1 MIFNQIYRKFFSETA
16 ELLPPSSKMKEYRHQ
31 YCPTSQLILLARTGQ
46 PRINSIAVGAL
57 IEKIERSQAQL
68 HTIPEAITGGC
79 IGKSKILVLMICYL
93 IAIML
98 SMQLDES

>member
-1 MIFNQIYRKFFSETA
+1 MP
-16 ELLPPSSKMKEYRHQ
+16 LLKMKEYRHQ

-46 PRINSIAVGAL
+46 PRINSITIGAL

-68 HTIPEAITGGC
+68 HAIPEAITGGY
-79 IGKSKILVLMICYL
+79 IGKSKILVLIICYL

-98 SMQLDES
+98 SMQLDEP

>member
-1 MIFNQIYRKFFSETA
+1 MP
-16 ELLPPSSKMKEYRHQ
+16 LLKMKEYRHQ

-68 HTIPEAITGGC
+68 HTISEAITGRC

-98 SMQLDES
+98 SMQLDEP

>member
-1 MIFNQIYRKFFSETA
+1 MP
-16 ELLPPSSKMKEYRHQ
+16 LLKMKEYRHQ

-68 HTIPEAITGGC
+68 HTIPETITGGC

-98 SMQLDES
+98 SMQLDEP